1 MTAFQW
7 AIDLAKELIDRNG
20 EPVVMKVF
28 TTVVPDANFP
38 NETTDSSE
46 LVINARAAF
55 LNYSGKEAG
64 KAYADGTEIHRS
76 DKKVLVAAKG
86 LVAEPNMQGELT
98 RASGAKY
105 RIVSVKGLDP
115 DGASIYFEVQARK

>member
-1 MTAFQW
+1 MGTFDW
-7 AIDLAKELIDRNG
+7 AVDLAKELIDRNG

-28 TTVVPDANFP
+28 TMVLPDPNFP
-38 NETTDSSE
+38 NETGDSAE
-46 LVINARAAF
+46 QVIPARAVF

-76 DKKVLVAAKG
+76 NKKVLVAAKG
-86 LVAEPNMQGELT
+86 LTAEPNMQGEIA

-115 DGASIYFEVQARK
+115 DGTSIYFEVQARR